1 MHSAGLKFSVT
12 RNHYSPITLAMDEHH
27 VAPALSIQMKP
38 RALQRSSGTLAEL
51 RLLFLHTPMAGDR
64 TPWVGRHCS
73 STTQETQPNERGT
86 LSPAFGR
93 SVTP

>member
-38 RALQRSSGTLAEL
+38 RALQGLCHNL
-51 RLLFLHTPMAGDR
+51 QDNPDR
-64 TPWVGRHCS
+64 C
-73 STTQETQPNERGT
+73 
-86 LSPAFGR
+86 
-93 SVTP
+93 VTP